1 MGSGGEAPP
10 PCTPSSCLHRCVQGY
25 IWEAG
30 GALLGMS
37 QRLSGSDVCSG
48 VLVQW
53 WGGRGEETHF
63 RSMWV
68 VLLHLGSL
76 RAVASCSLP
85 SSVFSALLL
94 QELSCRAGMCKRDVP
109 IFSVRAGEGGCSH
122 LYV

>member
-53 WGGRGEETHF
+53 WGGEERRGNPFQEH
-63 RSMWV
+63 V
-68 VLLHLGSL
+68 GSSP
-76 RAVASCSLP
+76 ASGLFKGC
-85 SSVFSALLL
+85 
-94 QELSCRAGMCKRDVP
+94 CKLFP
-109 IFSVRAGEGGCSH
+109 AIFSIFCSPFTGAELPGRH
-122 LYV
+122 V